1 MAQNE
6 SPTERRCRG
15 RPQVRPD
22 GETRQVIYEAARR
35 EFADK
40 GYAATSIETVARR
53 AGVSTKTLYRLIPN
67 KAALFEGMVTDR
79 LERFLSDVNNLR
91 ATDGASIDD
100 ALYAALMAVA
110 DLALAEEVV
119 SLQRMVLQETGKSS
133 DAAGVFYRNGIKQ
146 TAATLTGWLRVQQS
160 RGLITLTDVEETAG
174 MLVGMAIAEPQR
186 AAIFGGVPLPSRPQI
201 EARIRR
207 CVALFLDGC
216 RTAKDGKAD
225 RV

>member
-22 GETRQVIYEAARR
+22 DETRHVIFEAARR

-40 GYAATSIETVARR
+40 GYAATSIEAVARQ

-67 KAALFEGMVTDR
+67 KAELFEGMLTDR
-79 LERFLSDVNNLR
+79 LQRFLSEVNLH
-91 ATDGASIDD
+91 TTGHASIDD
-100 ALYAALMAVA
+100 ALFAALMAVA

-146 TAATLTGWLRVQQS
+146 TAATLTAWLRMQQS

-186 AAIFGGVPLPSRPQI
+186 AAIFGSVPLPSRPQI

-216 RTAKDGKAD
+216 RAETAGKKSS
-225 RV
+225 R

>member
-6 SPTERRCRG
+6 SAPERRCRG

-22 GETRQVIYEAARR
+22 DETRQLIYEAARQ

-40 GYAATSIETVARR
+40 GYAATSIEAVARR
-53 AGVSTKTLYRLIPN
+53 AGISTKTLYRLIPN
-67 KAALFEGMVTDR
+67 KAELFEGMVTDR
-79 LERFLSDVNNLR
+79 LGRFLSDVNLS
-91 ATDGASIDD
+91 ATDHASIDD
-100 ALYAALMAVA
+100 ALFVALMAVA

-133 DAAGVFYRNGIKQ
+133 DAAGLFYKNGIKQ
-146 TAATLTGWLRVQQS
+146 TAATLTEWLRGQQS
-160 RGLITLTDVEETAG
+160 RGLITLTNVEETAG
-174 MLVGMAIAEPQR
+174 MLIGMAIAEPQR
-186 AAIFGGVPLPSRPQI
+186 AAIFGDVPLPSRAQI

-216 RTAKDGKAD
+216 RAK
-225 RV
+225 R

>member
-1 MAQNE
+1 MAQTE
-6 SPTERRCRG
+6 STTERRCRG

-22 GETRQVIYEAARR
+22 DETRQVIYEAARR
-35 EFADK
+35 EFAGK
-40 GYAATSIETVARR
+40 GYAATSIEAVARR

-67 KAALFEGMVTDR
+67 KAALFESMVKDR
-79 LERFLSDVNNLR
+79 LSRFLTEVNLHTTAR
-91 ATDGASIDD
+91 ASIDD

-119 SLQRMVLQETGKSS
+119 ALQRMVLQETGKSS
-133 DAAGVFYRNGIKQ
+133 DVAGVFYRNGIKQ
-146 TAATLTGWLRVQQS
+146 TAATLTGWLRAQQS
-160 RGLITLTDVEETAG
+160 LGQINLTDVEETAG
-174 MLVGMAIAEPQR
+174 MLIGMAIAEPQR

-216 RTAKDGKAD
+216 RPGRASKNISA
-225 RV
+225 

>member
-6 SPTERRCRG
+6 PDADRRCRG

-22 GETRQVIYEAARR
+22 DETRHLIYEASRR

-40 GYAATSIETVARR
+40 GYAATSIEAVARR

-79 LERFLSDVNNLR
+79 LDRFLSDVNLQV
-91 ATDGASIDD
+91 TDRASIDE
-100 ALYAALMAVA
+100 ALYAALMACV

-133 DAAGVFYRNGIKQ
+133 DAAGVFYRKGIKR
-146 TAATLTGWLRVQQS
+146 TAIALADWLRAQQS
-160 RGLITLTDVEETAG
+160 RGLIAISDVEEAAG
-174 MLVGMAIAEPQR
+174 MLIGMAIGEPQR
-186 AAIFGGVPLPSRPQI
+186 AAIFGGVPLPARPQM

-207 CVALFLDGC
+207 CVALFLDGS
-216 RTAKDGKAD
+216 RVEKDSA
-225 RV
+225 

>member
-1 MAQNE
+1 MAENE

-22 GETRQVIYEAARR
+22 DETRHMIYEAARR

-40 GYAATSIETVARR
+40 GYAATSIEAVARR

-67 KAALFEGMVTDR
+67 KADLFEGMVTDR
-79 LERFLSDVNNLR
+79 LERFLSDVNLR
-91 ATDGASIDD
+91 ATDRASIDD

-146 TAATLTGWLRVQQS
+146 TAAALTEWLRAQQS
-160 RGLITLTDVEETAG
+160 RGLITLTDIEETAG

-186 AAIFGGVPLPSRPQI
+186 AAIFGGVPLPSRSQI

-216 RTAKDGKAD
+216 RTASESKAD
-225 RV
+225 SV

>member
-6 SPTERRCRG
+6 PTAERRCRG

-22 GETRQVIYEAARR
+22 DETRHVIFDAARR
-35 EFADK
+35 EFADN
-40 GYAATSIETVARR
+40 GYAATSIEAVARR

-79 LERFLSDVNNLR
+79 LSRFLSEVHLH
-91 ATDGASIDD
+91 ATDRASIDD

-119 SLQRMVLQETGKSS
+119 SLQRMVLQETGASS
-133 DAAGVFYRNGIKQ
+133 DVAGVFYRNGIKQ
-146 TAATLTGWLRVQQS
+146 TAAALIDWLRVQQS
-160 RGLITLTDVEETAG
+160 RGLIKLTDVEETAG
-174 MLVGMAIAEPQR
+174 MLIGMAIAEPQR

-216 RTAKDGKAD
+216 RIARDGKAD
-225 RV
+225 ST

>member
-1 MAQNE
+1 MAHNE
-6 SPTERRCRG
+6 STAERRCRG
-15 RPQVRPD
+15 RPQIRPD
-22 GETRQVIYEAARR
+22 DETRQVIFDAARR
-35 EFADK
+35 EFADN
-40 GYAATSIETVARR
+40 GYAATSIEAVARR

-67 KAALFEGMVTDR
+67 KAELFEGMVKDR
-79 LERFLSDVNNLR
+79 LSRFLSEVNLHT
-91 ATDGASIDD
+91 TDRASIDD

-146 TAATLTGWLRVQQS
+146 TAATLTGWLRAQQS
-160 RGLITLTDVEETAG
+160 RGLIKLTDVEETAG
-174 MLVGMAIAEPQR
+174 MLIGMAIAEPQR

-216 RTAKDGKAD
+216 RTERDDKAAS
-225 RV
+225 R

>member
-22 GETRQVIYEAARR
+22 KETRQVIYEAARG

-40 GYAATSIETVARR
+40 GYAATSIEAVARR

-79 LERFLSDVNNLR
+79 LARFLSDVNLH
-91 ATDGASIDD
+91 ATDRASIDE
-100 ALYAALMAVA
+100 ALFAALMAVA

-133 DAAGVFYRNGIKQ
+133 DAAGVFYKNGIKQ
-146 TAATLTGWLRVQQS
+146 TAVALTDWLRVQQS
-160 RGLITLTDVEETAG
+160 RGLIKLTDVEETAG
-174 MLVGMAIAEPQR
+174 MLIGMAIAEPQR
-186 AAIFGGVPLPSRPQI
+186 AAIFGNVPLPSRSQI

-216 RTAKDGKAD
+216 RTK
-225 RV
+225 R

>member
-1 MAQNE
+1 MARID
-6 SPTERRCRG
+6 PTAERRCRG

-22 GETRQVIYEAARR
+22 DETRQVIYEAARR

-40 GYAATSIETVARR
+40 GYAATSIEAVARR

-67 KAALFEGMVTDR
+67 KAELFEGMVTDR
-79 LERFLSDVNNLR
+79 LERFLSEVNLH
-91 ATDGASIDD
+91 ATGHASIDD
-100 ALYAALMAVA
+100 ALVAALMAVA

-146 TAATLTGWLRVQQS
+146 TAATLTEWLRIQQS
-160 RGLITLTDVEETAG
+160 RGLIAVPDVEETAG
-174 MLVGMAIAEPQR
+174 ILIGMAIAEPQR
-186 AAIFGGVPLPSRPQI
+186 AAIFGGVPLPKRSQI

-207 CVALFLDGC
+207 CVAIFLDGC
-216 RTAKDGKAD
+216 RAEKSGKGKSA
-225 RV
+225 

>member
-6 SPTERRCRG
+6 STAERRCRG

-22 GETRQVIYEAARR
+22 DETRQVIYEAARR

-40 GYAATSIETVARR
+40 GYAATRIEAVARR

-67 KAALFEGMVTDR
+67 KAELFEGMVTDR
-79 LERFLSDVNNLR
+79 LERFLSEVNLH
-91 ATDGASIDD
+91 ATDRASIDD

-133 DAAGVFYRNGIKQ
+133 DAAGVFYRKGIRR
-146 TAATLTGWLRVQQS
+146 TGATLANWLRVQQG

-186 AAIFGGVPLPSRPQI
+186 AAIFGDVPLPSRPQI

-216 RTAKDGKAD
+216 RAQKTKKTDSA
-225 RV
+225 